1 MANHRINITL
11 SGEDEKFVKWLAK
24 RDGVSFQQE
33 LYQFFSVEF
42 WQCKELYMGEME
54 QELGE

>member
-11 SGEDEKFVKWLAK
+11 SEEDEKFVKWLAK
-24 RDGVSFQQE
+24 RDGVSFQRE
-33 LYQFFSVEF
+33 LYQFFDVEF